1 MEKYVK
7 KELEQRLEKIKTK
20 QKTASTPSVAIN
32 KTQYVFEKF
41 NTKYPSIKVNPK
53 VEKSDEKN
61 VIQNDQKENIATT
74 TDMTVNPEHY
84 IEEITKQKQS
94 NSASHT
100 VIKKTHI
107 TIDEIRDT
115 NRNSDSIEKHIEV
128 DESETDI
135 ETQNQSG
142 KNSVDDIHVNLDK
155 KDSAKVLEN
164 QWRGTQGHG
173 HDLWPPVAGSH
184 AARNSAT
191 DMNHSFQPHGGIIGA
206 AVSCV
211 VVSIG
216 ILVVLLI
223 LWKRYFQKPGDTFYY
238 EWSID
243 VKITLAFK
251 N

>member
-7 KELEQRLEKIKTK
+7 KELEQRLEQIKIK
-20 QKTASTPSVAIN
+20 QKVASTTQSPSAAIN
-32 KTQYVFEKF
+32 KTKYVIEKF
-41 NTKYPSIKVNPK
+41 NTKYPSIKVDHTDVRP
-53 VEKSDEKN
+53 DEKTM
-61 VIQNDQKENIATT
+61 IQNDQKENIATT
-74 TDMTVNPEHY
+74 TDITLNPEHY

-115 NRNSDSIEKHIEV
+115 NKNSDSIEKHIEV

-142 KNSVDDIHVNLDK
+142 KNFENDIKVDQT
-155 KDSAKVLEN
+155 DSREAQES
-164 QWRGTQGHG
+164 QWRGAESDGHN
-173 HDLWPPVAGSH
+173 LWPPVAGSH
-184 AARNSAT
+184 SARNAAT

-216 ILVVLLI
+216 ILIVLLV
-223 LWKRYFQKPGDTFYY
+223 LWKRYC
-238 EWSID
+238 I
-243 VKITLAFK
+243 VTLLETQSLTWLCLA
-251 N
+251 